1 MKPVKTRVILIAV
14 FIFIS
19 FFAIIPSIY
28 TNTPGW
34 WKAVLGNAQMHLGLD
49 LQGGVYLVEKVEAGK
64 AIKEKIYKDYSDIS
78 SFVKNSGIGQ
88 KSDLTFN
95 GGEITIGKNFL
106 GNKHAVSMLGDYIK
120 NHHASL
126 RFSGNTISFKQS
138 AEANYRKE
146 AVSGAVE
153 VMRNRIDQFGLVAPK
168 IARQGKDLIVVE
180 MPGVKNVKQA
190 IKLIGKTARLTFKLV
205 DDKNS
210 LPDAL
215 KGNIP
220 DGDEILYHIKYNKY
234 SHKTTK
240 TPYLIKKEVLMSGAA
255 ISSANVQMNRY
266 NQPIVGVSL
275 NSAGAKKFGD
285 LTTKYTGKRL
295 AIVLDNNVISAPVI
309 EEPILGGNASI
320 SGRFT
325 MAQANNLAIALR
337 SGALPAPVQI
347 IQNNTVGPTLGAD
360 SIKDGIIA
368 AIVGTILV
376 VGFMVL
382 YYKFS
387 GLIADFALVENVLFL
402 MAALSL
408 FGSTLTLPGIA
419 GIILTIGMSV
429 DSNVLIFERIREE
442 LREGRPVVVAIEN
455 GYNKAFFTILDS
467 HVTALIT
474 AAVLF
479 YFGSGP
485 VKGFAVTL
493 SLGILI
499 NLFTSLVGTK
509 VIFDIISNRKELKK
523 LSI

>member
-1 MKPVKTRVILIAV
+1 MKPVKTRIILIAV

-19 FFAIIPSIY
+19 FFSIIPSIY
-28 TNTPGW
+28 PNTPGW
-34 WKAVLGNAQMHLGLD
+34 WKTIIGNAQMHLGLD
-49 LQGGVYLVEKVEAGK
+49 LQGGVYLVEKVEVDK
-64 AIKEKIYKDYSDIS
+64 AVKEKLYKDYTDIK
-78 SFVKNSGIGQ
+78 SFVKNRNIGIG
-88 KSDLTFN
+88 KDISFKEGYILLDNNLT
-95 GGEITIGKNFL
+95 KNETT
-106 GNKHAVSMLGDYIK
+106 VSTLKNYLK
-120 NHHASL
+120 NHHISL
-126 RFSGNTISFKQS
+126 KLSGKIISFKQS
-138 AEANYRKE
+138 ALSRYKKE
-146 AVSGAVE
+146 AVGGAVE

-205 DDKNS
+205 DDKHS
-210 LPDAL
+210 LMNAL
-215 KGNIP
+215 NGKVP
-220 DGDEILYHIKYNKY
+220 KGDEILYHVTYNKY
-234 SHKTTK
+234 THKTAK
-240 TPYLIKKEVLMSGAA
+240 RPYLINKTVLMDGGAV
-255 ISSANVQMNRY
+255 SSANVQMNRY

-275 NSAGAKKFGD
+275 NSAGAKQFGQI
-285 LTTKYTGKRL
+285 TTKYTGKRL
-295 AIVLDNNVISAPVI
+295 AIILDNNVISAPVI

-337 SGALPAPVQI
+337 SGALPAPVKI

-360 SIKDGIIA
+360 SIHDGILA

-376 VGFMVL
+376 VGFMIF
-382 YYKFS
+382 YYKLS
-387 GLIADFALVENVLFL
+387 GLIADFALIENVLFL

-408 FGSTLTLPGIA
+408 FGATLTLPGIA

-442 LREGRPVVVAIEN
+442 IRDGKPVVIAIEN

-509 VIFDIISNRKELKK
+509 VIFDIVSNKKELNK